1 MTAEVDQAAVGPST
15 PDHLVAEIVH
25 TVRSKHEA
33 PDATVVRELVER
45 EWARYDTA
53 LVRAFVPLLVRRAVI
68 GQLLAAPDIG

>member
-1 MTAEVDQAAVGPST
+1 M
-15 PDHLVAEIVH
+15 AEIVH